1 MEQRRLIKLIPRWLN
16 NFSPRFFSYFLM
28 KRSFLFFH
36 YDLVRWLTR
45 FFEPSPLQ
53 PWWWLG
59 SARLIKQCD
68 KSAVIEGDKRSL
80 TLLNIIWTRGIWFTC
95 WSMGYKYRQA
105 RKVTS
110 LLFNAFTQ
118 AVNNNEIS
126 HKLDPLFHSSY
137 LLGSPSATLVSS
149 PLWNFKD
156 ST

>member
-1 MEQRRLIKLIPRWLN
+1 
-16 NFSPRFFSYFLM
+16 M
-28 KRSFLFFH
+28 KRSFFFFLSFY
-36 YDLVRWLTR
+36 YDD
-45 FFEPSPLQ
+45 PSDFSNQSPPPPTTAVTVAL
-53 PWWWLG
+53 
-59 SARLIKQCD
+59 SLIKQRD

-80 TLLNIIWTRGIWFTC
+80 TLLNIIWTRGIRFTC

-137 LLGSPSATLVSS
+137 LLGSPSTTLC
-149 PLWNFKD
+149 
-156 ST
+156 